1 MSVYERAIATK
12 IDNSDGLKSL
22 TILISQEHGTWR
34 ENKICAHQFKN
45 KTHCCEESS
54 MYMKSRYYLIS
65 FFELCFDRLMI
76 FVQIEHI
83 NHVTGGQLSTR
94 IYHLKAIEIVCP
106 FFFGFVDVIEFQTP
120 ANMLFADFN

>member
-1 MSVYERAIATK
+1 MAHREKTNSVRTDLK
-12 IDNSDGLKSL
+12 IK
-22 TILISQEHGTWR
+22 LIVV
-34 ENKICAHQFKN
+34 K
-45 KTHCCEESS
+45 SS